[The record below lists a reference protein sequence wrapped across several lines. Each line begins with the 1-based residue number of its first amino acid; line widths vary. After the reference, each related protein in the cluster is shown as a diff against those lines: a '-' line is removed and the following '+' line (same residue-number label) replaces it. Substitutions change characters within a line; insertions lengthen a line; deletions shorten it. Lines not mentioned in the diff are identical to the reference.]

1 MVPMQVGDEDL
12 GDLSRL
18 DAALLNL
25 YLRSLSTVEYP
36 DLSIVCM
43 AVVFTLQRPCESI
56 NYLAAVQY
64 KILLW

>member
-18 DAALLNL
+18 DAAFLNL

-43 AVVFTLQRPCESI
+43 AVFTLQRPCEGIS
-56 NYLAAVQY
+56 YLAAVQY
-64 KILLW
+64 KKLLW